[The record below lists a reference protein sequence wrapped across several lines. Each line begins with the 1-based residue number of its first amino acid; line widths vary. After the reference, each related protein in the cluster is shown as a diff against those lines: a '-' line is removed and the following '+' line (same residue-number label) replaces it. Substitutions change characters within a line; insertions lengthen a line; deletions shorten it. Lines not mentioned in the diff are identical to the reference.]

1 MAIKLTT
8 NTPQQQALPS
18 AAFGVPG
25 SIEKAGSGFEK
36 LSKFASDIVEA
47 RQEYQQNKRESEI
60 DVSVSNGLSQY
71 RVDLQ
76 TYKDLSDAP
85 TFDAKA
91 VTAAEDKLMSWGN
104 VETWLGPDATE
115 KYTDQDF
122 FQNEKYRTWRESY
135 PKDVLAAQNNFN
147 SKIRTN
153 QSVKDVNQLGYQLER
168 TTDIRNLSENVSL
181 LTNNLQNGKYYAGNE
196 DASNTEW
203 TQSVSL
209 TFNSTIRN
217 ARTPQD
223 LEVISSELDLLE
235 RDPAFV
241 NIVDQGT
248 RNTIRNNIISRETKL
263 KQTPE
268 KNKGVTETL
277 DALPYVRT
285 DTATDDEIMGEAS
298 KLEEFSMTDFSHLKG
313 ATNYANLEL
322 EQAQAAEFVKLLE
335 PVRLDVGPELP
346 KYGHSVLFD
355 ATLRYYGRTASS
367 VYNSQDVTSVLD
379 SLGFKDHQK
388 TFGNYYKQIEGYISR
403 VQGMANDA
411 KQFNSV
417 QTLIAHTSPDTV
429 FLINQAQIEAQKAL
443 NGLPYDE
450 SVINAARGS
459 YRKAYDDIDDYV
471 VGVDPKLA
479 LDSLLIFPE
488 GNDIKKASNLSVK
501 DQLDWIKVV
510 KTLNSNE
517 SVSNFFHYMTRE
529 RSSEGSASAAA
540 LLIGLNFS
548 GQNEQF
554 AEELLT
560 IATKIP
566 SASEMKGEDYLKY
579 KTHIKDQEYGGW
591 YENTIGVF
599 ADYYNDIGSTFL
611 ADSFSEL
618 AEGFEFSMYQSSLV
632 GNDKAINSLNSTTDT
647 ISSIMGLPIAS
658 DVHDEIFVI
667 PPEALYYPEGHTN
680 QGEPTVQ
687 VTGMFSPSNPFSRVF
702 HPRDI
707 RTFRGAPQQEY
718 VRMYETA
725 QTTNLASAFSEYVKS
740 GSFISTDQ
748 LEHLSQY
755 IPDNQKQELT
765 NLLTQVIEGEAD
777 VLRIR
782 EGIRS
787 LRNKDGEQLIRGRQ
801 IGDVTVMY
809 IKPGLNLQHVPFTY
823 LDANG
828 QYTGVKVPTKKIV
841 DDTMGMLGKRYTLR
855 EDGFIGQLVDGDFLT
870 LPFQQTVGLLDSLFR
885 VTGINDDSSLQSDFL
900 LDLYYGEI
908 DTTIPRRRVTSGA
921 GPIQRY
927 STDF

>member
-25 SIEKAGSGFEK
+25 SIKQAGSGFEK
-36 LSKFASDIVEA
+36 LSEFASDIVEA

-104 VETWLGPDATE
+104 VETWLGPDATQ

-168 TTDIRNLSENVSL
+168 TTDIRNLSENVNL
-181 LTNNLQNGKYYAGNE
+181 LTNNLQSGKYYAGNE
-196 DASNTEW
+196 EASNTEW

-235 RDPAFV
+235 RNPNFV

-248 RNTIRNNIISRETKL
+248 RNTIRNNIIARENKL

-277 DALPYVRT
+277 DAIPYVRT
-285 DTATDDEIMGEAS
+285 DTATDDEIMGEAL
-298 KLEEFSMTDFSHLKG
+298 KLGEFSTSDFSHLKG

-322 EQAQAAEFVKLLE
+322 EQEQSAEFIKLLE

-346 KYGHSVLFD
+346 RYGHSVLFD
-355 ATLRYYGRTASS
+355 ATLRYYGRTASN

-388 TFGNYYKQIEGYISR
+388 TFGNYYKQIEGYVSR

-488 GNDIKKASNLSVK
+488 GNDIKKASNLPVK

-510 KTLNSNE
+510 KTLNSPE
-517 SVSNFFHYMTRE
+517 SVSNFFHYMSRE
-529 RSSEGSASAAA
+529 RSGEGSASAAA

-548 GQNEQF
+548 GQNEQL

-566 SASEMKGEDYLKY
+566 DASERAGKDYLQY
-579 KTHIKDQEYGGW
+579 KSRIQNQEFGGW

-599 ADYYNDIGSTFL
+599 ADYYDDLGSTYL
-611 ADSFSEL
+611 GSSFREL
-618 AEGFEFSMYQSSLV
+618 AEGFEFSMYQSSTT
-632 GNDKAINSLNSTTDT
+632 GNDKAINALNSTADT
-647 ISSIMGLPIAS
+647 VSSVMGLPIKS
-658 DVHDEIFVI
+658 DVHDEIFVV

-687 VTGMFSPSNPFSRVF
+687 VKGMFSPSNPFSRIF
-702 HPRDI
+702 HPRDVS
-707 RTFRGAPQQEY
+707 TFRGAPQQEY

-755 IPDNQKQELT
+755 IPDDQKRELT

-855 EDGFIGQLVDGDFLT
+855 EDGFIGQFVDGDFLT
-870 LPFQQTVGLLDSLFR
+870 LPFQQTIGLLDSLYR

-908 DTTIPRRRVTSGA
+908 DTTIPRGQPPYGV
-921 GPIQRY
+921 GPIQR
-927 STDF
+927 FPKEK